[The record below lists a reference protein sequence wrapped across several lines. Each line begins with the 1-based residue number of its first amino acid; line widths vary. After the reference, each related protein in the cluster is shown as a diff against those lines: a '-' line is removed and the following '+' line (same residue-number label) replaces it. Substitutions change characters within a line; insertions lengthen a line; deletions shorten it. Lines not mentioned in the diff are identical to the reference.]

1 MAEIINL
8 NIYRKKRKRTDDSR
22 QAAESRIRHGRTKA
36 VKNQQSSERLQ
47 TEQTLDGKR
56 IEKPDDDQEPA

>member
-8 NIYRKKRKRTDDSR
+8 NSYRKKRKRTDDSR

-36 VKNQQSSERLQ
+36 VKNQQSGERLQ